1 MEREGVS
8 IDADGIK
15 AFGKE
20 VSAKAE
26 KISREIYEYAGYEFN
41 IGSPKQ
47 LGSVLFEKLALPS
60 AKKTKTGYST
70 NADVLES
77 LMDKHPIVPLITEY
91 RALTK
96 LQNTYVTGLLKVVGE
111 DGRIHSTFKQTETR
125 TGRISSAEPNIQN
138 IPVRTPLG
146 REMRRFFT
154 AKDGCLLV
162 DADYSQIELRVLA
175 HISGDVIMKKAFL
188 DGVDIHTVT
197 ASQVF
202 NQPIEWV
209 TPDLRSKAKA
219 VNFGIVYGI
228 GAFSLSKDIGVSV
241 PKASEYIRSY
251 LSKYSG
257 IAHYMEQTV
266 AKAQAEAEAYRLKSE
281 QITPQMIAMEYI
293 DKWDGKLPAVAGGDS
308 SSMLI
313 DISQIIAQMEETAG
327 NGNTS
332 QPAAQPPVQSVQD
345 GQDTFADEEAAE

>member
-8 IDADGIK
+8 IDVDGIK

-26 KISREIYEYAGYEFN
+26 KISREIYEYAG
-41 IGSPKQ
+41 
-47 LGSVLFEKLALPS
+47 FEKLALPS

-111 DGRIHSTFKQTETR
+111 DGRVHSTFKQTETR

-175 HISGDVIMKKAFL
+175 HIQL
-188 DGVDIHTVT
+188 PH
-197 ASQVF
+197 
-202 NQPIEWV
+202 
-209 TPDLRSKAKA
+209 LRCS
-219 VNFGIVYGI
+219 
-228 GAFSLSKDIGVSV
+228 
-241 PKASEYIRSY
+241 
-251 LSKYSG
+251 
-257 IAHYMEQTV
+257 
-266 AKAQAEAEAYRLKSE
+266 
-281 QITPQMIAMEYI
+281 
-293 DKWDGKLPAVAGGDS
+293 
-308 SSMLI
+308 
-313 DISQIIAQMEETAG
+313 ISR
-327 NGNTS
+327 
-332 QPAAQPPVQSVQD
+332 
-345 GQDTFADEEAAE
+345 